1 MKRPTGAQWAGQ
13 SIRFILSGSGPSMK
27 FDGQLEGTEISR
39 RAARTDVAVDVLIRC
54 AAGEFK
60 AEIVNL
66 SARGFR
72 IKTSKSLE
80 PGWEVTLTAG
90 KLAPVGGIVRWVA
103 GVEAGGNFTE
113 PVIL

>member
-1 MKRPTGAQWAGQ
+1 
-13 SIRFILSGSGPSMK
+13 MK
-27 FDGQLEGTEISR
+27 FDGHFEGRELAP
-39 RAARTDVAVDVLIRC
+39 RAARTEVGFDVLIRC

-72 IKTSKSLE
+72 LKIAESLE
-80 PGWEVTLTAG
+80 PGWEITLTAG
-90 KLAPVGGIVRWVA
+90 KLAPVTGIVRWAA
-103 GVEAGGNFTE
+103 GMEAGGVFAE